1 MYRTVVASH
10 LAAMGAIL
18 FALSPQCVN
27 AQTTTVTCSSKD
39 GAREH
44 CAADTSAGVTLQRSL
59 GAVECLLGKTWGYD
73 DMGVWVADGCSA
85 EFVVGV
91 SGQKEPPQSTAQPA
105 AKKRGPEYIPNLGF
119 RLYEGE
125 KGQIYMRLFSY
136 SRFLNQKSLKS
147 TYTDF
152 FGNTIS
158 LQRREDIQL
167 NKFFLPFSGWF
178 LSPKFRYYLY
188 VWSANTAQGDP
199 AQVVGA
205 GNLSYV
211 FNDFVT
217 LGTGITSLPSVRSTE
232 GQFPYWLGVDDRLT
246 SDEFFRASYTTGVW
260 IKGKLSQK
268 VNYMAMLGNNLSQL
282 GVSAAQ
288 LDNHLQT
295 TSLMLNWLPTTG
307 EFGYLGTFGD
317 YDDHEHVATRLGGH
331 YTQSLED
338 RQEQPGT
345 NSIENSQ
352 IRLTDGSIIF
362 TPDLFGPGITV
373 ENVHYDMVS
382 LDAGIKYRGVAL
394 EVEHYWRK
402 LSDFQGTNVGGIAD
416 IHDHGFQA
424 QFSAMAIQKTL
435 QPYVSG
441 AEIRGRF
448 GNASEVRAGVNWYF
462 RKERGLRVNA
472 EWLNLNN
479 CPVGYTAVP
488 YPVGGNGNV
497 FHVNLEMNF

>member
-1 MYRTVVASH
+1 MTSKAVVQM
-10 LAAMGAIL
+10 AALCAIL
-18 FALSPQCVN
+18 FLTDPQSLR
-27 AQTTTVTCSSKD
+27 AQASTVTCSSQEGGD
-39 GAREH
+39 RQH
-44 CAADTSAGVTLQRSL
+44 CAADTSAGVALQRSL
-59 GAVECLLGKTWGYD
+59 GTVECLLGKTWGYD

-91 SGQKEPPQSTAQPA
+91 SGQTEPPQSTAQPA
-105 AKKRGPEYIPNLGF
+105 AKKSSLEYIPNLGF

-136 SRFLNQKSLKS
+136 SRFLNQKSLES

-152 FGNTIS
+152 FGNTFS
-158 LQRREDIQL
+158 LQRREDIEL

-211 FNDFVT
+211 FNSFVT

-246 SDEFFRASYTTGVW
+246 SDEFFRGSYTTGVW
-260 IKGKLSQK
+260 IKGALSKK

-295 TSLMLNWLPTTG
+295 TSFMLNWLPTTG

-317 YDDHEHVATRLGGH
+317 FDYHEHVATRLGGH
-331 YTQSLED
+331 YTQSIED

-382 LDAGIKYRGVAL
+382 IDAGVKYRGFAL

-402 LSDFQGTNVGGIAD
+402 LSDFKGTNVGGIAD
-416 IHDHGFQA
+416 IRDHGFQA

-441 AEIRGRF
+441 AAIQGRF

-472 EWLNLNN
+472 EWLHLHD